1 MSRCYWIGC
10 TICLFQ
16 QLALLAL
23 SEARSATS
31 EALPPA
37 SEAFS
42 AASEVLS
49 AGWLPGTPK
58 GPLYRFGADLLKLR
72 WVWRID
78 TSTHRCT
85 EGPKDRC
92 TDASMHRRTDG
103 PMQSFCN
110 WCPIIRFKLSVV
122 PYQQIWFITCN
133 CLLKIAQVT
142 VFIGV
147 TMGKNS
153 RIHNRKLGSYYYYTT
168 ILQHTD
174 CSGFEA
180 FSMFFKPDSV

>member
-103 PMQSFCN
+103 PTDRRTDAKFLQLMSNHSFQT
-110 WCPIIRFKLSVV
+110 FSG
-122 PYQQIWFITCN
+122 
-133 CLLKIAQVT
+133 T
-142 VFIGV
+142 VSTNLIHYV
-147 TMGKNS
+147 QLPTKNS
-153 RIHNRKLGSYYYYTT
+153 PSNRFHRGNDGEKQSNT
-168 ILQHTD
+168 
-174 CSGFEA
+174 
-180 FSMFFKPDSV
+180 